1 MHEPPYLTS
10 VHVTFITAYCYLL
23 CSCVDSTLSACI
35 GKATEQGEPEPTL
48 PGHSGCWDTRVCSIP
63 KRGNYHRVI
72 ILFLFEELPTGYHY
86 ENDFIIII
94 TASFYLFIYFCF
106 FETGFLCVA
115 LAVLELTS

>member
-35 GKATEQGEPEPTL
+35 GKATVQGEPEPTL

-72 ILFLFEELPTGYHY
+72 ILFLFEELPTGYTIMKMTSLSLLQLH
-86 ENDFIIII
+86 FI
-94 TASFYLFIYFCF
+94 YLFIF
-106 FETGFLCVA
+106 GFLRQGFSV
-115 LAVLELTS
+115 